1 MKNLTKKS
9 LFFAMLAS
17 FTLASCV
24 TNEVTSLK
32 LNKSTISLNVGQ
44 ADSLVAT
51 VTLTGDL
58 SNQPISWITSNNDI
72 VTITESSELSSSRTG
87 KEGSFTKTIIF
98 SALKS
103 GTTIVTLQA
112 GEKTA
117 SCEISVNQTNYSFN
131 QAYTSNWGDYYETG
145 NNSFDMYL
153 LENSLS
159 INDTG
164 ALIGTGTFLYLDFS
178 VAITQNVIS
187 EGNFILTNSG
197 AVNTFLPGELLDY
210 EGETYTVGTRIVTL
224 GETSSTTSLVKD
236 GHYSITAKGD
246 NFLIEGDLTTESN
259 EVVHFSYEGPVPVT
273 DQREV
278 PVEISPLL
286 TKGELVYFGDAY
298 ETAVSN
304 NFVAYLA
311 TEGVNFEDSVL
322 NGEILM
328 LEFNTPLSV
337 TDSIPNGTY
346 NMITK
351 LTESSDLAPSSLVFG
366 YTTNDGDK
374 WGCWYFGETNKA
386 LQTGNMVV
394 SKSGNQYTINYTL
407 FDRIGSKIYGTFTGP
422 LTYIDGT
429 APAPSTVSAAR
440 VKSFKQTKSISKVQ
454 SKEKKIKSF
463 RVKK

>member
-1 MKNLTKKS
+1 MKKITIKS
-9 LFFAMLAS
+9 LFFAVLMVL
-17 FTLASCV
+17 TLASCEKD
-24 TNEVTSLK
+24 EVTSLK

-58 SNQPISWITSNNDI
+58 SSQPLSWVTSNNDI
-72 VTITESSELSSSRTG
+72 VSIRESSEKSSSSA
-87 KEGSFTKTIIF
+87 EDSFTTTIIF

-103 GTTIVTLQA
+103 GTTVVTLKA
-112 GEKTA
+112 GAKTA
-117 SCEISVNQTNYSFN
+117 TCEISVNQTSYSFN

-197 AVNTFLPGELLDY
+197 AVNTFLPGELIDY

-224 GETSSTTSLVKD
+224 GETSSTLSLIKD
-236 GHYSITAKGD
+236 GNYSITAKGE
-246 NFLIEGDLTTESN
+246 NFLIEGDLTTETN
-259 EVVHFSYEGPVPVT
+259 EVVHFTYEGPVPVT

-278 PVEISPLL
+278 PVEISPVL
-286 TKGELVYFGDAY
+286 TKGEMVYFGDAY

-328 LEFNTPLSV
+328 LEFNTSLSV

-351 LTESSDLAPSSLVFG
+351 LTEATDLAPGSLVFG
-366 YTTNDGDK
+366 YTTNVGDK

-386 LQTGNMVV
+386 LQTGNIVV
-394 SKSGNQYTINYTL
+394 SKSGDQYTINYTL

-422 LTYIDGT
+422 ITYIDGT
-429 APAPSTVSAAR
+429 APAPSGVSAAR
-440 VKSFKQTKSISKVQ
+440 VKSFKQTKSISNIQ
-454 SKEKKIKSF
+454 KKAKRIKSF
-463 RVKK
+463 RVN

>member
-1 MKNLTKKS
+1 MKQLTKKS
-9 LFFAMLAS
+9 LFLIMLVL

-51 VTLTGDL
+51 VTLKGDL
-58 SNQPISWITSNNDI
+58 SNQPISWMASNNDI
-72 VTITESSELSSSRTG
+72 VTITESNEQSSSRTG
-87 KEGSFTKTIIF
+87 TGDSFTKTIIF

-103 GTTIVTLQA
+103 GTTTVTLQA

-117 SCEISVNQTNYSFN
+117 SCEITVGQTNYSFN

-153 LENSLS
+153 LENTLS

-178 VAITQNVIS
+178 VAITQNAIN
-187 EGNFILTNSG
+187 EGNFIATNSG
-197 AVNTFLPGELLDY
+197 AVNTFLPGQLVDSQ
-210 EGETYTVGTRIVTL
+210 GQSFAIGTRIVTL
-224 GETSSTTSLVKD
+224 GETTSTLSLVKD

-273 DQREV
+273 DQREE

-322 NGEILM
+322 NGEMLM
-328 LEFNTPLSV
+328 LELNTPLTV
-337 TDSIPNGTY
+337 KDSIPNGTY

-351 LTESSDLAPSSLVFG
+351 LTVAADLAPSSLVFG
-366 YTTNDGDK
+366 YTTDDGDN
-374 WGCWYFGETNKA
+374 WGCWYYGETAKK
-386 LQTGNMVV
+386 LSTGNIVV

-422 LTYIDGT
+422 LKYIDGT
-429 APAPSTVSAAR
+429 APTPSAVSAAR
-440 VKSFKQTKSISKVQ
+440 VKSYYQSKSISKIQ
-454 SKEKKIKSF
+454 QNTKRIKSF